1 MDIVFFVDAG
11 LGDKLVVGLRA
22 LGHLNIEHIHENF
35 PLGTPDEVWLEYVGK
50 NGMALI
56 TKDKMIRHNPK
67 EKAALIKYKIV
78 AFYLGGDKLSITDMG
93 KQLMN
98 AWDQMEACVARQQK
112 KGVAGAFIIRPRG
125 NKIEP
130 IPLT

>member
-1 MDIVFFVDAG
+1 MGVEFFVDAG
-11 LGDKLVVGLRA
+11 LGLKLVEGLRA
-22 LGHLNIEHIHENF
+22 LGHTNIEHIHEKF
-35 PLGTPDEVWLEYVGK
+35 PVGTLDEVWLEYVGK
-50 NGMALI
+50 NKLVVI

-67 EKAALIKYKIV
+67 EKAALIKYGIV
-78 AFYLGGDKLSITDMG
+78 AFYLGGDKLSITEMG

-98 AWDQMEACVARQQK
+98 AWDQMEACAAKQLK

-125 NKIEP
+125 NKIEV